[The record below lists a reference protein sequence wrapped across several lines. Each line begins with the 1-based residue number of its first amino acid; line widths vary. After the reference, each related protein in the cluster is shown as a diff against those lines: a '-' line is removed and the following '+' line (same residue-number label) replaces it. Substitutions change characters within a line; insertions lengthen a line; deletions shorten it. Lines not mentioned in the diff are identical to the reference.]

1 MNLKGYS
8 NFCHMQLLRTNVW
21 HPSAAPDGQLKFSC
35 IFQLWSS
42 LALSAS
48 AFVSVQFY
56 SIELFAY
63 RPLSN
68 WIICKQRTLRVLA
81 FHSNGVVMF
90 LLDEANQLN
99 YAHYT
104 WGAASFWARAF
115 KCSKPHSLNRPKRT
129 LSKTGATKCINS
141 TLRNSLSSLSNANW
155 FYPSTNH

>member
-1 MNLKGYS
+1 MLLINLNISSVRMNLKGYS

-21 HPSAAPDGQLKFSC
+21 HPFAAPDGQLKFSC

-68 WIICKQRTLRVLA
+68 WIICKQGHYECLRFTLMELLCFCWTKPTNSIMRITHEGRRV
-81 FHSNGVVMF
+81 FG
-90 LLDEANQLN
+90 
-99 YAHYT
+99 
-104 WGAASFWARAF
+104 RAF

-141 TLRNSLSSLSNANW
+141 TL
-155 FYPSTNH
+155 